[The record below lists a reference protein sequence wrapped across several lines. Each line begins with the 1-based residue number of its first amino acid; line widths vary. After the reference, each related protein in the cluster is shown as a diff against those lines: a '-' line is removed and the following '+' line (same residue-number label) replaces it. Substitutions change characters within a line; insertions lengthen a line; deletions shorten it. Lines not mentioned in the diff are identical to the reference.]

1 MTMFSEKTNFTHG
14 GEMSGVE
21 PAVEEQELAIDTSV
35 DKTDGTYLYKGT
47 LASPSVT
54 K

>member
-14 GEMSGVE
+14 SEMSGGD
-21 PAVEEQELAIDTSV
+21 PGVEEQELAIDNSV

-47 LASPSVT
+47 VTHTSVT